1 MSKIKEAS
9 GKDFKLSRILQVQE
23 VIDFYVLAEIR
34 GGVSYLLELDERMVK
49 DFDGV
54 GVNLSYM
61 SRRINFLRENGY
73 VETYWDDPIKR
84 NIHYVRITEQGEQYF
99 LRMLADL
106 SHKIGIASKF
116 YRDMEKYVAKFGHL
130 NLTK

>member
-1 MSKIKEAS
+1 MAKIKEAD
-9 GKDFKLSRILQVQE
+9 GKVFKLSRILQVQE

-34 GGVSYLLELDERMVK
+34 NGDSYLLKIDEKMVK
-49 DFDGV
+49 DFSGV

-73 VETYWDDPIKR
+73 VHTYWDDPIKR
-84 NIHYVRITEQGEQYF
+84 NIHYVQITEDGEKYF

-106 SHKIGIASKF
+106 SHKIGVASKF
-116 YRDMEKYVAKFGHL
+116 YRDMEKYIKKFGHL
-130 NLTK
+130 NVNK